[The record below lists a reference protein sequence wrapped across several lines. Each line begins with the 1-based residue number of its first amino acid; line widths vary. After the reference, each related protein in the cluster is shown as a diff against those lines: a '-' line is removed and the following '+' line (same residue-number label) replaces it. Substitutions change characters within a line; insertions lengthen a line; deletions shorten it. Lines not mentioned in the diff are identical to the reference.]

1 MAALPLFIYIERRT
15 IYPARVYTYLRRPV
29 ESASPSSL
37 SWTGPAFSHLLFPPP
52 PKEGIRKKGN
62 ISSPPRLPTSAFLLP
77 RVRLTFPHPYI
88 YSLDSGPRRAPHHL
102 FIYRQHQRGKKRKKK
117 KGLLLVYIPPS
128 LFGVSSYRHQHFP
141 YTLQH
146 RYYSSTDRGSLEIDS
161 TNGSDPL
168 CNIKRFY
175 FQTTAGMVV
184 ISSCATLGSNGEL
197 ILIPSAAG
205 PTFRKKRRQL
215 TWA

>member
-1 MAALPLFIYIERRT
+1 M
-15 IYPARVYTYLRRPV
+15 YTYLIRPV

-37 SWTGPAFSHLLFPPP
+37 SWTGPTFSHLLFPPP

-117 KGLLLVYIPPS
+117 KGTFTGIYPSLAFWRIVLPSSTFPVYITAS
-128 LFGVSSYRHQHFP
+128 LLFVYWSRVIGNWLY
-141 YTLQH
+141 
-146 RYYSSTDRGSLEIDS
+146 
-161 TNGSDPL
+161 
-168 CNIKRFY
+168 KR
-175 FQTTAGMVV
+175 
-184 ISSCATLGSNGEL
+184 
-197 ILIPSAAG
+197 
-205 PTFRKKRRQL
+205 KRSFM
-215 TWA
+215 

>member
-15 IYPARVYTYLRRPV
+15 IYPARVYTYLIRPV

-37 SWTGPAFSHLLFPPP
+37 SWTGPTFSHLLFPPP

-117 KGLLLVYIPPS
+117 RDFYWYISLPRFLAYRLTVINISRIHYSIVIIRLLIAGHWKL
-128 LFGVSSYRHQHFP
+128 
-141 YTLQH
+141 TLQTEAIL
-146 RYYSSTDRGSLEIDS
+146 Y
-161 TNGSDPL
+161 
-168 CNIKRFY
+168 
-175 FQTTAGMVV
+175 V
-184 ISSCATLGSNGEL
+184 ISNASTS
-197 ILIPSAAG
+197 
-205 PTFRKKRRQL
+205 KRQL
-215 TWA
+215 EW